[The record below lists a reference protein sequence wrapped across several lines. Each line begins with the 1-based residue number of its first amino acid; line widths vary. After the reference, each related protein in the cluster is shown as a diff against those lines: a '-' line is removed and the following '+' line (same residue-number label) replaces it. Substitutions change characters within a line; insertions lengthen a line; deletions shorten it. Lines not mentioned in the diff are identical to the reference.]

1 MPAGGELI
9 LTDLQYPGWT
19 VTVDGAA
26 AEPRV
31 VDGQFR
37 GVMLTGGTHDVV
49 WSYSPRDVYWGL
61 FVIAVAWVAS
71 AVLVLTLV
79 WRSPSGKTFNGMN

>member
-1 MPAGGELI
+1 
-9 LTDLQYPGWT
+9 LQYPCWT

-49 WSYSPRDVYWGL
+49 WSYSPGDVYWGL
-61 FVIAVAWVAS
+61 FVSAVTWVAS
-71 AVLVLTLV
+71 AMLVLTLV
-79 WRSPSGKTFNGMN
+79 WRSRAAKPSTG